1 MSHLYRSV
9 FPLTQQRYYLQNQ
22 TNKFVLSTE
31 GQSILPGSVR
41 ITGRCSVQQG
51 AAPEVNYDGRT
62 NPIIAQQV
70 YYDPQVGYHGL
81 FAKIESGTRAQST
94 VETLTYYP
102 RLVKT
107 KAAGRTYNVSLGV
120 DSFNSIEGRA
130 GSIRQVQG
138 LIQGL
143 GTIEDGSVAD
153 TFMPF
158 SIVPDIWLNKLDAA
172 LPGSRIGNEVI
183 IQFTMSPNQ
192 QFLYGANA
200 DANAYYIVKDLKVQ
214 WEAIPETPNGNK
226 NPINYEK
233 YVDDRQLMNSN
244 VTSINVVAP
253 GVMVDSVHMSF
264 VDNALEFTA
273 SDNFLQCAAPPGKA
287 PYVPVGPQA
296 GSNVMTDYGLERI
309 IWSINNSDTSV
320 SGFVQDNREEI
331 LWNGLRSLNLEPMAW
346 GSQLENPYLPDLYLA
361 GIPFGGLQDLMSKR
375 FAVQLYSQCS
385 NKVTFVCYMFFRATG
400 AI

>member
-9 FPLTQQRYYLQNQ
+9 FPLTQQSAYKQNQ

-41 ITGRCSVQQG
+41 ITGNCSITQG
-51 AAPEVNYDGRT
+51 GAPIV
-62 NPIIAQQV
+62 AQQV
-70 YYDPQVGYHGL
+70 FYDPLVGYHGL

-107 KAAGRTYNVSLGV
+107 KASGRSYAVSLAV
-120 DSFNSIEGRA
+120 DTFNSIEGRA
-130 GSIRQVQG
+130 GSLQQVQG

-143 GTIEDGSVAD
+143 GTSDEASVAD
-153 TFMPF
+153 PNIPF
-158 SIVPDIWLNKLDAA
+158 SIVPDIWINKLDSA

-183 IQFTMSPNQ
+183 IQFTMSPIQ
-192 QFLYGANA
+192 QFLFGADVNGTTSYSVS
-200 DANAYYIVKDLKVQ
+200 NLKVQ
-214 WEAIPETPNGNK
+214 WEAIPELPNGNK

-233 YVDDRQLMNSN
+233 YVDDRQLMNSG

-253 GVMVDSVHMSF
+253 GVMVDSVHMTFINNNS
-264 VDNALEFTA
+264 EFDL
-273 SDNFLQCAAPPGKA
+273 SQNFLQCSAPPGQA
-287 PYVPVGPQA
+287 PYVPVGVT
-296 GSNVMTDYGLERI
+296 SETMYNYGLERI

-331 LWNGLRSLNLEPMAW
+331 LWNGLRSLNLEPLAW
-346 GSQLENPYLPDLYLA
+346 SSDLENPFAPDRYLV

-375 FAVQLYSQCS
+375 FAVQLYSKCDS
-385 NKVTFVCYMFFRATG
+385 TVNTFVCYMFFRATG

>member
-9 FPLTQQRYYLQNQ
+9 FPLTQQSFYTQNQ

-41 ITGRCSVQQG
+41 ITGRCSIQHADADIV
-51 AAPEVNYDGRT
+51 
-62 NPIIAQQV
+62 AQQV
-70 YYDPQVGYHGL
+70 YYDPLVGYHGL

-107 KAAGRTYNVSLGV
+107 KASGRSYNVSLSV

-130 GSIRQVQG
+130 SSIRQVQG

-143 GTIEDGSVAD
+143 GTTDVASVAD
-153 TFMPF
+153 TFIPF
-158 SIVPDIWLNKLDAA
+158 SIVPDIWLNKLDSA

-192 QFLYGANA
+192 QFLYGADVNTTST
-200 DANAYYIVKDLKVQ
+200 YQVSDLKVQ
-214 WEAIPETPNGNK
+214 WEAIPETLNGNK

-233 YVDDRQLMNSN
+233 YVDDRQLMNSG

-264 VDNALEFTA
+264 VDNSKEFTVT
-273 SDNFLQCAAPPGKA
+273 DNFLQCAVPPGRA
-287 PYVPVGPQA
+287 PFVPVEPQV
-296 GSNVMTDYGLERI
+296 GSNIMNDYGLERI

-331 LWNGLRSLNLEPMAW
+331 LWNGLRSLNLEPTAW
-346 GSQLENPYLPDLYLA
+346 DSQLENPYMPDLYLA

-375 FAVQLYSQCS
+375 FAVQLYSQCT
-385 NKVTFVCYMFFRATG
+385 NATTFVCYMFFRATG

>member
-9 FPLTQQRYYLQNQ
+9 FPLTQQLYYTQNQ

-41 ITGRCSVQQG
+41 ITGKCSIQQG
-51 AAPEVNYDGRT
+51 VAVPPATIGVIT
-62 NPIIAQQV
+62 NQQI
-70 YYDPQVGYHGL
+70 YYDPLVGYHGL

-107 KAAGRTYNVSLGV
+107 KAAGRSYNVSLGV

-130 GSIRQVQG
+130 VSTKQVQG

-143 GTIEDGSVAD
+143 GTTDDASVAD
-153 TFMPF
+153 TFIPF
-158 SIVPDIWLNKLDAA
+158 SIVPDIWLNKLDSA

-192 QFLYGANA
+192 QFLYGAGV
-200 DANAYYIVKDLKVQ
+200 DATATYQVSDLKVQ

-233 YVDDRQLMNSN
+233 YVDDRQLMNSG

-253 GVMVDSVHMSF
+253 GVLVDSVHMSF
-264 VDNALEFTA
+264 IDSALEFTTT
-273 SDNFLQCAAPPGKA
+273 SNFLQCAAPPGKA
-287 PYVPVGPQA
+287 PFVPVGPQV
-296 GSNVMTDYGLERI
+296 GSNTMRDYGLERI

-331 LWNGLRSLNLEPMAW
+331 LWNGLRSLNLEPTAW
-346 GSQLENPYLPDLYLA
+346 DSQLENPYMPDLYLA

-375 FAVQLYSQCS
+375 FAVQLYSQCT
-385 NKVTFVCYMFFRATG
+385 NATVFVCYMFFRATG

>member
-9 FPLTQQRYYLQNQ
+9 FPLTQQSEYKQNQ
-22 TNKFVLSTE
+22 TNKFVLGTE

-41 ITGRCSVQQG
+41 ITGTCSITQNGDPVVAEQ
-51 AAPEVNYDGRT
+51 
-62 NPIIAQQV
+62 IF
-70 YYDPQVGYHGL
+70 YDPLVGYHGL

-107 KAAGRTYNVSLGV
+107 KASGRSYAVSLAV

-130 GSIRQVQG
+130 GSLQQVQG

-143 GTIEDGSVAD
+143 GTDEADSVAD
-153 TFMPF
+153 TNMPF
-158 SIVPDIWLNKLDAA
+158 SIVPDIWLNKLDSA

-183 IQFTMSPNQ
+183 IQFTMSPIQ
-192 QFLYGANA
+192 QFLFGADV
-200 DANAYYIVKDLKVQ
+200 DANTSYSVKDLKVQ

-233 YVDDRQLMNSN
+233 YVDDRQLMNSG

-253 GVMVDSVHMSF
+253 GVMVDSVHMTF
-264 VDNALEFTA
+264 VNSNSEF
-273 SDNFLQCAAPPGKA
+273 SLSSNFLQCEAPPGQA
-287 PYVPVGPQA
+287 PYVPVGVT
-296 GSNVMTDYGLERI
+296 SNTMYNYGLERI

-346 GSQLENPYLPDLYLA
+346 SSMINDPFAPDRYLV

-375 FAVQLYSQCS
+375 FAVQLYSKCDS
-385 NKVTFVCYMFFRATG
+385 TVTNTYVCYIFFRATG
-400 AI
+400 SI